1 MERICMYVYLQIFL
15 KDLEFSDCKMPTL
28 TLFPSVCIVS
38 ECTGIRRAL
47 TVTVTWSHQRSPHF
61 LDRLIL
67 SVKRLFVF
75 VLGIKEKEPD
85 VTLK

>member
-1 MERICMYVYLQIFL
+1 MYVYLQIFL

-28 TLFPSVCIVS
+28 TIFPSVFIVF
-38 ECTGIRRAL
+38 ECTGSRHAL
-47 TVTVTWSHQRSPHF
+47 TVTWLHQRSPHF

-67 SVKRLFVF
+67 SIKHLFVF
-75 VLGIKEKEPD
+75 VLGIKEKEPN

>member
-1 MERICMYVYLQIFL
+1 MYVYLQIFL

-28 TLFPSVCIVS
+28 TLFPSVCIVF
-38 ECTGIRRAL
+38 ECTGSRHAL
-47 TVTVTWSHQRSPHF
+47 TVTWSHQRSPQF

>member
-1 MERICMYVYLQIFL
+1 MYVYLQIFL

-28 TLFPSVCIVS
+28 TIFPSVFIVF
-38 ECTGIRRAL
+38 ECTESRHAL
-47 TVTVTWSHQRSPHF
+47 AVTWLHQRSPHF

-67 SVKRLFVF
+67 SIKHWFVF
-75 VLGIKEKEPD
+75 VLGIKERELN